1 MTIVYTSSC
10 AGVAPDNLHGFF
22 EGWRSPFSPEQHLR
36 LLQNSDEVVLA
47 VDEKSGNVVG
57 FITAITD
64 HVLSAYIPLLEV
76 LPEYR
81 GQGIGREL
89 VRRILE
95 RLSKMRMVDL
105 VCDPELQPFYEALG
119 MRPYDAMIIRR

>member
-10 AGVAPDNLHGFF
+10 AGVTPDNLHGFF
-22 EGWRSPFSPEQHLR
+22 QGWHRPLSPEQHLR
-36 LLQNSDEVVLA
+36 LLQNSDEVVLV
-47 VDEKSGNVVG
+47 VDEQSGNVVG

-64 HVLSAYIPLLEV
+64 QVLSAYIPLLEV

-89 VRRILE
+89 VRRMLE
-95 RLSKMRMVDL
+95 RLSSMRMVDL
-105 VCDPELQPFYEALG
+105 VCDSELQPFYEALG
-119 MRPYDAMIIRR
+119 MRPYNAMIIRR